1 VKVSQTGRIAGLVLS
16 GSLALAAC
24 GTDTQDPAAA
34 GAAVTPTA
42 SGSSAPCAAGEL
54 RGAGSSFQ
62 KNIVAQ
68 WIKDFAGACTGAN
81 VDYQG
86 VGSGAG
92 IKQFTAGTVDFAG
105 SDAVMKDSEQAD
117 ADKRCGGPAVHLPL
131 TAGGV
136 AVAYN
141 LDGVTD
147 LQLSPK
153 VLAGIF
159 QGTITRW
166 DDAAVKA
173 DNPSA
178 TLPSQAITAVRR
190 SDSSGTTAIF
200 TEFLTATAKA
210 DWKLGAG
217 KEVDWPSSVQ
227 GAAKSDGVTQAAKGV
242 KGAITYVESSF
253 ASGAALGVAK
263 VQNSAGEYAAL
274 DAASVTKALDT
285 VAIPG
290 GNDLKLA
297 FDYAALGAGTYPL
310 TGVTYEIVCTT
321 GNAPAMLPLLKAF
334 LTYSATTGQAAAEG
348 LDYAP
353 LPVALASKVT
363 ATVATLA

>member
-1 VKVSQTGRIAGLVLS
+1 MTVPKTGKLAGLVLA
-16 GSLALAAC
+16 GALALSAC

-34 GAAVTPTA
+34 GVQTTPTA
-42 SGSSAPCAAGEL
+42 SGAATACAPGEL

-68 WIKDFAGACTGAN
+68 WIKDFAATCSGAN

-92 IKQFTAGTVDFAG
+92 IKQFTSGTVDFAG
-105 SDAVMKDSEQAD
+105 SDAVMKDEEQAE
-117 ADKRCGGPAVHLPL
+117 ADKRCGSPALHLPL

-141 LDGVTD
+141 LDGVEG

-153 VLAGIF
+153 TLAGIF
-159 QGTITRW
+159 QGKITRW
-166 DDAAVKA
+166 DDAALKA

-178 TLPSQAITAVRR
+178 SLPSSAITAVRR

-200 TEFLTATAKA
+200 TGFLEATAKA
-210 DWKLGAG
+210 DWSLGSG
-217 KEVDWPSSVQ
+217 KEVDWPSAVR
-227 GAAKSDGVTQAAKGV
+227 GAAKSDGVTQAVSGV
-242 KGAITYVESSF
+242 KGAITYVETSF
-253 ASGAALGVAK
+253 ATGAALGVAK
-263 VQNSAGEYAAL
+263 VANSSGEFAELTAET
-274 DAASVTKALDT
+274 VTKALDT

-290 GNDLKLA
+290 GSDLKLD

-310 TGVTYEIVCTT
+310 TGVTYEIVCSKG
-321 GNAPAMLPLLKAF
+321 GNAAALPLLKAF

-363 ATVATLA
+363 ATVATLS

>member
-1 VKVSQTGRIAGLVLS
+1 MKVSQTGRIAGLVLS

-24 GTDTQDPAAA
+24 GTDTQDPVAA
-34 GAAVTPTA
+34 GAVSTTSA
-42 SGSSAPCAAGEL
+42 SASSSPCAAGEL

-68 WIKDFAGACTGAN
+68 WIKDFAAACTGAN

-92 IKQFTAGTVDFAG
+92 IKQFTSGTVDFAG
-105 SDAVMKDSEQAD
+105 SDAVMKDSEQAEAD
-117 ADKRCGGPAVHLPL
+117 ARCASPAIHLPL

-136 AVAYN
+136 AIAYN

-147 LQLSPK
+147 LQLSSK
-153 VLAGIF
+153 ALAGIF

-166 DDAAVKA
+166 DDAVLKA
-173 DNPSA
+173 DNPGA
-178 TLPSQAITAVRR
+178 DLPGTAITAVRR
-190 SDSSGTTAIF
+190 GDSSGTTSIF
-200 TEFLTATAKA
+200 TEFLEATAKP
-210 DWKLGAG
+210 DWKLGSG
-217 KEVDWPSSVQ
+217 KEVDWPSAVR
-227 GAAKSDGVTQAAKGV
+227 GAPKSDGVTQAVSGV
-242 KGAITYVESSF
+242 TGAITYVEASF
-253 ASGAALGVAK
+253 AVGAQLSVAK
-263 VQNSAGEYAAL
+263 VQNSAGEYAEL
-274 DAASVTKALDT
+274 TPASVTKALDT

-290 GNDLKLA
+290 GSDLKLDV
-297 FDYAALGAGTYPL
+297 DYATLGAGTYPL
-310 TGVTYEIVCTT
+310 TGVTYEIVCSKGT
-321 GNAPAMLPLLKAF
+321 GTPLPLLKAF